1 MEGKILH
8 QPLCSRGYSQ
18 AIAIVNTLQQNGYKG
33 YLTGGCVRDMILG
46 RAPRDYDI
54 ATDAHPSQVEALFS
68 RTVMVGAQ
76 FGVVKVI
83 LSDQQMEVAT
93 FRCDGIY
100 QDGRHPESVT
110 FVEERQDALRRDF
123 TVNGLF
129 FDPSANRVIDY
140 VDGQADI
147 KKRIIRTIGKPTER
161 FQEDFLRMMRAIR
174 FSWQLSFKL
183 APGVEKSITQLAPNI
198 SRISWERKRDE
209 LFKILNYGR
218 GQGLRHLQNTALLEN
233 ILPEVTALIGMQQ
246 PPQFHPEGD
255 VFTHTCN
262 TLDALDTRVADELL
276 VAAML
281 HDIGKPA
288 TAEKDGDRIRFNQH
302 AKVGAEIAEK
312 ICQRFRLAKWQTNLV
327 KQMILQH
334 MRFMDVQKMKLSTL
348 KRFLKQENFSKHLE
362 LHRADCLAS
371 HKKLAN
377 YRFCHQQLTRLK
389 EDEEK
394 QEGEPKPLLNG
405 RDLIAI
411 GFSPGPLFA
420 TILREMEDAQL
431 EGVVSTKKQAM
442 DLAVQKF
449 WSFDK

>member
-1 MEGKILH
+1 MFCKKNIKLNWDIRARVNTIDKELLKLMKKAGCTRIHYGVEAGTEKILKV
-8 QPLCSRGYSQ
+8 LRKG
-18 AIAIVNTLQQNGYKG
+18 INLQQVKNAFKLTKQAGIETAGYFMIGSPTENLDDIKATINLSKELFPDYVHFYVTTPFPATELYFKG
-33 YLTGGCVRDMILG
+33 LQDNIIKK
-46 RAPRDYDI
+46 DYWK
-54 ATDAHPSQVEALFS
+54 EFS
-68 RTVMVGAQ
+68 RNPQPGFKPPAW
-76 FGVVKVI
+76 
-83 LSDQQMEVAT
+83 
-93 FRCDGIY
+93 
-100 QDGRHPESVT
+100 
-110 FVEERQDALRRDF
+110 EENF
-123 TVNGLF
+123 T
-129 FDPSANRVIDY
+129 
-140 VDGQADI
+140 
-147 KKRIIRTIGKPTER
+147 
-161 FQEDFLRMMRAIR
+161 
-174 FSWQLSFKL
+174 
-183 APGVEKSITQLAPNI
+183 
-198 SRISWERKRDE
+198 RDE